1 MNRAL
6 IIIDMQKDFVYPD
19 RIATI
24 KNSYMIIKN
33 VREILEYFRKRNET
47 VIYVIREYR
56 KDGSD
61 IEKFR
66 LSEFIKKPYCV
77 NGTEGA
83 EIMDELKPIKNEI

>member
-24 KNSYMIIKN
+24 KNSYGIIQN
-33 VREILEYFRKRNET
+33 VKEILAYFRKRNEP
-47 VIYVIREYR
+47 VIHAIREYR

-66 LSEFIKKPYCV
+66 LSEFKKPLLR
-77 NGTEGA
+77 EG
-83 EIMDELKPIKNEI
+83 N